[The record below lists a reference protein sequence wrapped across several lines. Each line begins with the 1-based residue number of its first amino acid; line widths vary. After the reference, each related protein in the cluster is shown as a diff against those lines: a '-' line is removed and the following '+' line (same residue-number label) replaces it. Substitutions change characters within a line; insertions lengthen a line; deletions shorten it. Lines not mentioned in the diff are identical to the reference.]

1 MSVIFKISRGEKFP
15 RGTIVRDPCKVPLNA
30 HYISHVVL
38 EYVMFFSG
46 DTSFQLKKS
55 SHSKKLAKQLKKEYE
70 QELEARKKVD
80 DKPTSQPV
88 VDKDRRQEEEEEK
101 TARALTADER
111 LTSR

>member
-1 MSVIFKISRGEKFP
+1 MNVCHFQNFQG
-15 RGTIVRDPCKVPLNA
+15 GTIVRDPCKVLLNA

-70 QELEARKKVD
+70 QELEARKKVE
-80 DKPTSQPV
+80 DKPTNQPA

-101 TARALTADER
+101 RIKVMLANIL
-111 LTSR
+111 LNYG